1 MKHTEVYDEIIQIS
15 QKKDMNEAIDIHS
28 QEVEETIGRE
38 TVTSVKSKN
47 AKLWDWAK
55 KVFGDT
61 GRYFL
66 EGCLCP
72 CPFQSGRGVYSI
84 TLGLRDNRQGNSHVS
99 QIKECKT
106 LGLGQESIW

>member
-66 EGCLCP
+66 EFFFMPL
-72 CPFQSGRGVYSI
+72 PFSKWGSSL
-84 TLGLRDNRQGNSHVS
+84 TVS
-99 QIKECKT
+99 TALWSLSKAH
-106 LGLGQESIW
+106 LS

>member
-1 MKHTEVYDEIIQIS
+1 MLQKVKHTEVYDEIIQIS

-66 EGCLCP
+66 EVFYAPALSKVGGGYLLLLLVLLLYVP
-72 CPFQSGRGVYSI
+72 SQQVWF
-84 TLGLRDNRQGNSHVS
+84 LRD
-99 QIKECKT
+99 
-106 LGLGQESIW
+106 GQFT